1 MMELNIKSAI
11 GLLGMIILV
20 SSWVPQ
26 TIETIKFKKC
36 PLNLNFILLYTF
48 SSLLLTIYSFLIRD
62 IIFFMLNFLAFLQS
76 FINLYI
82 KLVYENKRKGL
93 NKDE

>member
-1 MMELNIKSAI
+1 MFELNIKNLI

-26 TIETIKFKKC
+26 TFETIKSKKC
-36 PLNLNFILLYTF
+36 PLNINFILLYTF
-48 SSLLLTIYSFLIRD
+48 SSLLLTIYSLLIKD
-62 IIFFMLNFLAFLQS
+62 IIFLILNFLAFLQS

-82 KLVYENKRKGL
+82 KLFYEKLKKEN
-93 NKDE
+93 